1 MFSKGFGQ
9 SLRLPFTRS
18 KSIPEDSPSP
28 EPERTYA
35 TASYGAPTPVSNHL
49 SFIGQ
54 GDGRTASSKRF
65 QSYRLVGRYVY
76 IVHELLARDGC
87 IHKPLC

>member
-9 SLRLPFTRS
+9 SLRLPFRHS
-18 KSIPEDSPSP
+18 KSKPEDSPSP
-28 EPERTYA
+28 EPA
-35 TASYGAPTPVSNHL
+35 AHSPLASYGAPTPVSNHL

-65 QSYRLVGRYVY
+65 QSYRLIGRQVSVPY
-76 IVHELLARDGC
+76 ELLAKDDNIRN
-87 IHKPLC
+87 PLC